1 MIFLQS
7 PYDNLKTHLRLEISI
22 HYASLGRNNRKVR
35 HSYNNSP
42 FYRSTEGTPETLP
55 HHASQ
60 PINNAYVTDSP
71 MYRQNSSG
79 KKKKANKLFSKRR
92 RSSFSKLKTLFTARP
107 EAESSSGLYG
117 RTTKSKSTKDIH
129 DLSTMSQPF
138 YNPGIDDLT
147 IVKVTSLS

>member
-1 MIFLQS
+1 MIFLQL
-7 PYDNLKTHLRLEISI
+7 PYDHLKTHLRLEISI

-35 HSYNNSP
+35 HSYNNS
-42 FYRSTEGTPETLP
+42 LP

-60 PINNAYVTDSP
+60 PISNAYVTDSP
-71 MYRQNSSG
+71 MSRQNSSG

-107 EAESSSGLYG
+107 EAESSSSLYG
-117 RTTKSKSTKDIH
+117 RTGKSKSTKDIH